1 MNPITCKLLAH
12 LDCLT
17 VYECGDR
24 GSDLLPGSLVEAAGK
39 CLCKLCRT
47 GVVTRDPWETI
58 TERRPPAPLRLAD
71 SRPQNSLP
79 VATTPAS
86 RFTMSNPY
94 YQQYQQQQ
102 QQQQQQ
108 SHDANPYHQ
117 PYQGPM
123 YPISGSSSGHTAPV
137 PANAYEYDVGI
148 LAQQSVYVP
157 GAMIDK
163 RGGAGGKLAK
173 GGKRTTVL
181 RKGAGTVY
189 EDQTLLEWN
198 PGENGAKLNCLGV
211 MLTVCLAWFRLF
223 VGDLSNDVSD
233 DVLSN
238 AFSKYTSFTKARV
251 IRDRLSGK
259 VRLLPAPL

>member
-1 MNPITCKLLAH
+1 
-12 LDCLT
+12 
-17 VYECGDR
+17 
-24 GSDLLPGSLVEAAGK
+24 
-39 CLCKLCRT
+39 
-47 GVVTRDPWETI
+47 
-58 TERRPPAPLRLAD
+58 
-71 SRPQNSLP
+71 
-79 VATTPAS
+79 
-86 RFTMSNPY
+86 MSNPY

-102 QQQQQQ
+102 QQQQ
-108 SHDANPYHQ
+108 SHDVNPYHQ

-123 YPISGSSSGHTAPV
+123 YPMAGSSSGHNAPV

-198 PGENGAKLNCLGV
+198 PGKSRTGTLSRICVDRILSLV
-211 MLTVCLAWFRLF
+211 PF
-223 VGDLSNDVSD
+223 VRWR
-233 DVLSN
+233 
-238 AFSKYTSFTKARV
+238 FEQRRF
-251 IRDRLSGK
+251 
-259 VRLLPAPL
+259 